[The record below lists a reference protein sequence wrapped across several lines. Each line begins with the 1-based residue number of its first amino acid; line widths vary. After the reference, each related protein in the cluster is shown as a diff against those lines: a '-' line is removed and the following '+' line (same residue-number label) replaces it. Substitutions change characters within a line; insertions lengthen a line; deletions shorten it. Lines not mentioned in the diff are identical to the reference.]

1 MNKRIC
7 CLMLMTTLVFP
18 ACDLET
24 EVLSGWWMSR
34 QVSEDADQSLL
45 SDTGISLTLGH
56 YGPDVAGVVR
66 LFDGQFESDE
76 YKGHNRK
83 EKSECACSFVEN
95 GYYRDGKFTFRI
107 EEGPS
112 CSLLN
117 ETGAGALLLKLS
129 LDSDNRLEGTLE
141 TQDGENVQPIRF
153 VRDESEDFVRK
164 SDKVCEE

>member
-1 MNKRIC
+1 MS
-7 CLMLMTTLVFP
+7 MLFFP

-34 QVSEDADQSLL
+34 QVSEDADQSVLTN
-45 SDTGISLTLGH
+45 TGISLTLGH

-66 LFDGQFESDE
+66 LYDGQFQSDE

-83 EKSECACSFVEN
+83 EKAECACSFIEN
-95 GYYRDGKFTFRI
+95 GYYRDGQFTFRI

-117 ETGAGALLLKLS
+117 DTGAGALLLKLN

-153 VRDESEDFVRK
+153 VRDESEDFVRE
-164 SDKVCEE
+164 SDKKCEE